1 MRPPVD
7 HIAAPPFPGKLPWI
21 NAAMVRMDQQ
31 IGRPVL
37 IEFWDFCRANSIR
50 TLPYLREWQERYGS
64 EGLRV
69 IGVHASG
76 FPPSADPEAVREAV
90 ARLGIEYPVV
100 VDVDFEIWKLYGNL
114 GWPARYLFD
123 QRGMLAD
130 YHYGEGG
137 YEETERAIQELLGI
151 ERATMAPLRPE
162 DAPGRGAACRRPRMS
177 RGRSAGRTRRVGCGR
192 SLEGAGT
199 VRANG
204 AAVAVSHPG
213 VYLPDL
219 APAQHPRRA
228 VAGDR
233 RGGALPR
240 RVLHPGAAEAA
251 TGIAHAAQ
259 TSAKLESGQ
268 PRAGGQS

>member
-1 MRPPVD
+1 VRPPVD

-50 TLPYLREWQERYGS
+50 TLPYLQEWQRCYDVQ
-64 EGLRV
+64 GLRV

-76 FPPSADPEAVREAV
+76 FPPSADPEAVRAAV
-90 ARLGIEYPVV
+90 ARLAIEYPVV
-100 VDVDFEIWKLYGNL
+100 VDTDFEIWKLYGNL

-123 QRGMLAD
+123 QRGMLFH

-137 YEETERAIQELLGI
+137 YEETELAIQELLGI
-151 ERATMAPLRPE
+151 ERETMAPLRAE
-162 DAPGRGAACRRPRMS
+162 DAAGTELVPQTEDVEGAFSGPYE
-177 RGRSAGRTRRVGCGR
+177 AGGVWAV
-192 SLEGAGT
+192 LEGTGT

-213 VYLPDL
+213 VYCLISHSHSTRGELSLELDDGVICHAVCFTPGL
-219 APAQHPRRA
+219 RPEPAP
-228 VAGDR
+228 
-233 RGGALPR
+233 
-240 RVLHPGAAEAA
+240 
-251 TGIAHAAQ
+251 
-259 TSAKLESGQ
+259 SS
-268 PRAGGQS
+268 